1 MFYCQ
6 KKRWTFYI
14 FSSLHVQLSHVLTT
28 SHSPT
33 PPSHQP
39 WPPWLKPL
47 HRRLQPLITAIAMVA
62 SFIFICYDRSLSL
75 SLVFSLSVK
84 PPWSVGVLGSV
95 FLSSSDPT
103 FRVVGFWV
111 FFFNLDFGWLLGG
124 FGWICAVLV
133 GFVDWYWLFCACI
146 WWWLMVA
153 DLFFTYLRSLS
164 FVSATR
170 F

>member
-1 MFYCQ
+1 MVKCKIKPKTSIMFYGQ
-6 KKRWTFYI
+6 KKRKTFYI
-14 FSSLHVQLSHVLTT
+14 FSSLHVQLSHVLST

-62 SFIFICYDRSLSL
+62 SFIFIFICYDRSISI
-75 SLVFSLSVK
+75 VFSLSVK
-84 PPWSVGVLGSV
+84 PPWPVGLHGSG

-111 FFFNLDFGWLLGG
+111 FFFNLDFGSLLGWIWLDLCW
-124 FGWICAVLV
+124 FGGLML
-133 GFVDWYWLFCACI
+133 GFVGW
-146 WWWLMVA
+146 
-153 DLFFTYLRSLS
+153 
-164 FVSATR
+164 
-170 F
+170 